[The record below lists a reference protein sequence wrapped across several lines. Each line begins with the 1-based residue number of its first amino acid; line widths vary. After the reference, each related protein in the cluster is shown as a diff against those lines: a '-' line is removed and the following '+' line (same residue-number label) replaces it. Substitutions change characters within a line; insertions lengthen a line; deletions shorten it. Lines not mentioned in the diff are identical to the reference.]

1 MAQRFFNQKV
11 AKSKN
16 SSNKTFIISSI
27 IGVIIV
33 IAIGVG
39 LAYYNKDK
47 NKDVVVEVRDGV
59 AVEVNS
65 KLPDKTL
72 FFKELQNVKEKNI
85 KADYNNVKIG
95 KVGSYDVALKVL
107 SKKYSSKLDVVDTKA
122 PQLTLKDAQIKSG
135 ESYTAN
141 DFVESCTDNSK
152 EKCKVSFYNLSL
164 SQTGQKIDYSKYTED
179 GTYVVQIVA
188 SDASGNSTSPQSVK
202 LIIGSGESK
211 NNTVC
216 EYGNDVYD
224 SSTYLLAVNVT
235 ENGCALDL
243 NVYDNETTVA
253 PVNRIIENET
263 AKLKKEFTKVNLG
276 TQNIYL
282 NSNIGPVLNTA
293 GTGIVGYTLYMEV
306 SIIDSNNQKEI
317 IESYTVDINGQRV
330 YKINKY
336 L

>member
-1 MAQRFFNQKV
+1 M
-11 AKSKN
+11 
-16 SSNKTFIISSI
+16 
-27 IGVIIV
+27 
-33 IAIGVG
+33 
-39 LAYYNKDK
+39 
-47 NKDVVVEVRDGV
+47 
-59 AVEVNS
+59 
-65 KLPDKTL
+65 
-72 FFKELQNVKEKNI
+72 
-85 KADYNNVKIG
+85 
-95 KVGSYDVALKVL
+95 
-107 SKKYSSKLDVVDTKA
+107 
-122 PQLTLKDAQIKSG
+122 
-135 ESYTAN
+135 
-141 DFVESCTDNSK
+141 ESCTDNSK

-282 NSNIGPVLNTA
+282 NSNIEPVLNTA

-317 IESYTVDINGQRV
+317 IESYNVDINGQRV